1 MNPPVDPQEVE
12 IAIEAVKGL
21 HSMMDARLL
30 LVTAGILSGVELAQD
45 LEAAAVLLDALNAV
59 APVETW

>member
-1 MNPPVDPQEVE
+1 
-12 IAIEAVKGL
+12 
-21 HSMMDARLL
+21 MMDARLL